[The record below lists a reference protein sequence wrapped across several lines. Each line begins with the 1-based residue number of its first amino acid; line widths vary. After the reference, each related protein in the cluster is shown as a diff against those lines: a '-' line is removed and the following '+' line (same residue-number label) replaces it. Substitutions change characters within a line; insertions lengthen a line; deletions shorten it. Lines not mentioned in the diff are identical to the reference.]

1 MNFASREKA
10 IEAIEKEKL
19 IAILRGVPKDK
30 LIPLAEAL
38 YRGGVRALEVTFSH
52 GAGCNPEETAEMI
65 KLLTYSMGDRMHIGA
80 GTVLTA
86 REVEL
91 TKEAG
96 GSFIISPNR
105 DRAVIER
112 TRELSMVSIPGAL
125 TPSEVVEAHS
135 YGADF
140 VKLFPVS
147 TLGAEYVKAVRA
159 PLPHTKL
166 LAVGGINET
175 NVGEYLKAGV
185 CGFGVGSNI
194 IDKKAL
200 DSGDFDA
207 ITRLSKKYV
216 MAVK

>member
-1 MNFASREKA
+1 M
-10 IEAIEKEKL
+10 
-19 IAILRGVPKDK
+19 D
-30 LIPLAEAL
+30 
-38 YRGGVRALEVTFSH
+38 
-52 GAGCNPEETAEMI
+52 PEETAEMI
-65 KLLTYSMGDRMHIGA
+65 KALTDSMGDRIYIGT

-140 VKLFPVS
+140 VKLFPIS

-159 PLPHTKL
+159 PLPHIKL
-166 LAVGGINET
+166 LAVGGINEK

-185 CGFGVGSNI
+185 CGFGVGSSITNKQMI
-194 IDKKAL
+194 ASNDWAGITAL
-200 DSGDFDA
+200 A
-207 ITRLSKKYV
+207 KKYTEV
-216 MAVK
+216 LQHV